1 MKNSDR
7 KPSDTKRIIINMG
20 WMTFDKVFL
29 LILNLLVTVKI
40 ANYYGSSTYGSYQ
53 YAVSVVA
60 IVEIL
65 VNFVDGRVVKKEY
78 EGNDPEV
85 VVATA
90 TMSRLLFSAISAIVG
105 LIFILC
111 YRGTRSFSIMFAVL
125 LLNAVV
131 TDLRFGMANRFE
143 YLLKSKIIVIASDI
157 SATIGSLLQ
166 LVAVHFG
173 LSIIAISVI
182 ALIASILNL
191 LLISI
196 QYRLEFGNFRFSKAV
211 NGNLLKLFVKQSTPL
226 AIAAS
231 CAIIYSRCDSVM
243 VGNML
248 STADVGIYS
257 IAVKL
262 ISVVQ
267 IAIAP
272 VRESV
277 YPKLI
282 QLYNSNRKR
291 YEEVYIRATSIL
303 SWIYILGVALSIVV
317 LPFAFR
323 FLNPEYANAFGVYKI
338 YVIGSFFM
346 YNAALR
352 AGHFTLINRGV
363 ILTYS
368 QIISVVLNIVLNWFL
383 IKGYGLY
390 GAATATAITQGV
402 SLLFSNLFFKKDGRE
417 VFKWQVLALNPLRIL
432 PNYGKNR

>member
-1 MKNSDR
+1 
-7 KPSDTKRIIINMG
+7 MG

-29 LILNLLVTVKI
+29 LILNLLVIVKI
-40 ANYYGSSTYGSYQ
+40 ANYYGSSIYGSYQ
-53 YAVSVVA
+53 YAVSIVA
-60 IVEIL
+60 IFEIL

-78 EGNDPEV
+78 DKNDPEV

-90 TMSRLLFSAISAIVG
+90 TMSRLIFSALSTFIGV
-105 LIFILC
+105 IFILC
-111 YRGTRSFSIMFAVL
+111 YRKSSNFSIMFAIL

-157 SATIGSLLQ
+157 SATISSVLQ
-166 LVAVHFG
+166 LVAVRFR

-182 ALIASILNL
+182 ALIASVVNL
-191 LLISI
+191 VLISI
-196 QYRLEFGNFRFSKAV
+196 QYRVEFGKIRFRKAV
-211 NGNLLKLFVKQSTPL
+211 DIKLLKTFVKESTPL

-231 CAIIYSRCDSVM
+231 CAEIYSRCDSIM
-243 VGNML
+243 VGSML
-248 STADVGIYS
+248 SSADVGIYS

-272 VRESV
+272 IRESV
-277 YPKLI
+277 FPKLI
-282 QLYNSNRKR
+282 QLYNTNRKK

-303 SWIYILGVALSIVV
+303 SWIYIIGVAFSFIV
-317 LPFAFR
+317 LPYAFR
-323 FLNPEYANAFGVYKI
+323 FLNSEYANAFDVYKI

-368 QIISVVLNIVLNWFL
+368 QIISVVLNIILNWLL

-390 GAATATAITQGV
+390 GAAAATAITQAV
-402 SLLFSNLFFKKDGRE
+402 SLMFSNLFFKKDGRE
-417 VFKWQVLALNPLRIL
+417 VFKWQILALNPARIFL
-432 PNYGKNR
+432 NRDI